1 MSMLQASN
9 VDDVTDDITDDITA
23 GKDGGDDILAVTSM
37 VVQRDIRE
45 LKCDDVLHLNMYNVS
60 TDRFADVLYMM
71 YNIVSRQQKCIWSG
85 R

>member
-45 LKCDDVLHLNMYNVS
+45 LKCDDVLHLIMYNVS